1 MVHPTPLIRA
11 PLSIESP
18 AGGTGCFFTEYYF
31 SNHNVQSFAAL
42 TCLLLVLQ
50 RRVVFWHKLTKKLP
64 LKSIFCVEWCCD
76 TWPYPLQHTIL
87 YYGDISPTSHASLT
101 PQCLS
106 PSSAAGGGPKRSRD
120 MEKQWSR
127 EVQRYVE
134 ASSQIGSK
142 RQINV
147 VAVSLV
153 GFDHPQHYF
162 LLHIYSGQTLL

>member
-1 MVHPTPLIRA
+1 M
-11 PLSIESP
+11 
-18 AGGTGCFFTEYYF
+18 FFYWI
-31 SNHNVQSFAAL
+31 
-42 TCLLLVLQ
+42 LLLQSQRAILRGVNLFTSGLTTTSGVLTQ
-50 RRVVFWHKLTKKLP
+50 IDQKTPSGVNILCWMVLWHT
-64 LKSIFCVEWCCD
+64 
-76 TWPYPLQHTIL
+76 TISPPASTPS
-87 YYGDISPTSHASLT
+87 YNGDISPTSHASLT